1 MPRQTPWAP
10 SRFLRWSVF
19 AALSLFACRV
29 ATESVPILGS
39 IPDFVLID
47 QNSKPFGTEQLRGS
61 VWVADFIFTSC
72 PDMCPML
79 TSAMA
84 TIEREIAK
92 DSGVKDIHFVSIS
105 VDPDNDTPA
114 VLAEYA
120 EKYAAAGA
128 RWAFLTGTRPEIWK
142 LSTEGF
148 HLPVERADGARG
160 GPIFHS
166 NRFVL
171 TDRRGR
177 IRGYYDGLDSDARDA
192 LIADL
197 KLVAGE
203 SADAG
208 DYAAHR
214 R

>member
-1 MPRQTPWAP
+1 MPRQTPGPP
-10 SRFLRWSVF
+10 SRVLRWSVF
-19 AALSLFACRV
+19 AALSLFACGGETRV
-29 ATESVPILGS
+29 APVLGS

-61 VWVADFIFTSC
+61 VWIADFIFTSC

-84 TIEREIAK
+84 TIEREIAEEPALK
-92 DSGVKDIHFVSIS
+92 DVRFVSIS

-120 EKYAAAGA
+120 GKYAAAGA

-148 HLPVERADGARG
+148 HLPVERADRAQG

-166 NRFVL
+166 SRFVL

-177 IRGYYDGLDSDARDA
+177 IRGYYDGLDPDARDA

-203 SADAG
+203 ATDAV
-208 DYAAHR
+208 DP
-214 R
+214 

>member
-1 MPRQTPWAP
+1 MPRQTPGPP
-10 SRFLRWSVF
+10 SRVLRWSVF
-19 AALSLFACRV
+19 AALSLFACGG
-29 ATESVPILGS
+29 ATENAPILGS

-92 DSGVKDIHFVSIS
+92 DSEVKDIHFVSIS

-148 HLPVERADGARG
+148 HLPVERADRTQG

-197 KLVAGE
+197 KRVAGE
-203 SADAG
+203 STDAG
-208 DYAAHR
+208 AP
-214 R
+214 

>member
-1 MPRQTPWAP
+1 MPRQTPGPP
-10 SRFLRWSVF
+10 SRVLRWSVF
-19 AALSLFACRV
+19 AALSLFACGG
-29 ATESVPILGS
+29 ATENAPILGS

-128 RWAFLTGTRPEIWK
+128 RWAFLTGTREEIWK

-148 HLPVERADGARG
+148 HLPVDRADHAQG

-171 TDRRGR
+171 ADRRGR
-177 IRGYYDGLDSDARDA
+177 IRGYYNGLDSDARDA
-192 LIADL
+192 LLTDL
-197 KLVAGE
+197 KRVAGE
-203 SADAG
+203 LADAG
-208 DYAAHR
+208 EP
-214 R
+214 

>member
-1 MPRQTPWAP
+1 MPRQTPGPP
-10 SRFLRWSVF
+10 SRVVRWSVF
-19 AALSLFACRV
+19 AALLLFACGG
-29 ATESVPILGS
+29 ATESAPILGS

-47 QNSKPFGTEQLRGS
+47 QNSEPFGTEQLRGS

-92 DSGVKDIHFVSIS
+92 DAGFEDVHFVSIS

-120 EKYAAAGA
+120 EKHAPAGA

-148 HLPVERADGARG
+148 YLPVERADGAQG

-166 NRFVL
+166 SRFVL
-171 TDRRGR
+171 ADGRGR
-177 IRGYYDGLDSDARDA
+177 IRGYYDGLDSEARDA

-197 KLVAGE
+197 KRVAGE
-203 SADAG
+203 SMDAG
-208 DYAAHR
+208 VP
-214 R
+214 

>member
-10 SRFLRWSVF
+10 SRVLRWSVF
-19 AALSLFACRV
+19 AALSLFGCGG
-29 ATESVPILGS
+29 ATDSAPILGS

-92 DSGVKDIHFVSIS
+92 DSGVKGIHFVSIS

-148 HLPVERADGARG
+148 HLPVERADRTQG

-197 KLVAGE
+197 KRVAGE
-203 SADAG
+203 STDAG
-208 DYAAHR
+208 AP
-214 R
+214 

>member
-1 MPRQTPWAP
+1 MPRQTPGPP
-10 SRFLRWSVF
+10 SRVLRWSVF
-19 AALSLFACRV
+19 AALSLFACGG
-29 ATESVPILGS
+29 ATENAPILGS

-148 HLPVERADGARG
+148 HLPVERADRAQS

-197 KLVAGE
+197 KRVAGE
-203 SADAG
+203 STDAG
-208 DYAAHR
+208 AP
-214 R
+214 